1 MPGWIANLSTN
12 PISSPVKIYQISDH
26 IHYNHIRPN
35 HTSLTVIASYQ
46 ILMHFR
52 LPHML
57 FHLPGMLSARPVPFR
72 LKRTNLNASC
82 SERLSLKTLIGS
94 KPCLYSL
101 YLHLLLHSCFNLC
114 NSRITFSLF
123 MLILLFL
130 KLHKRRK
137 NIPLYS
143 YSPEHRKQTQCFLLP
158 FMYFFRSFFPVPST
172 QGQMFSYFRENH
184 KVL

>member
-12 PISSPVKIYQISDH
+12 PISSPVNIYQISDH
-26 IHYNHIRPN
+26 IHYNHIRPS
-35 HTSLTVIASYQ
+35 HPSLTVIGSYQ

-57 FHLPGMLSARPVPFR
+57 FRLPGMLSTRPVPFR

-94 KPCLYSL
+94 MPCLYSL

-143 YSPEHRKQTQCFLLP
+143 YSPEHRKQTNTVFSSSLHVFFQVFL
-158 FMYFFRSFFPVPST
+158 SST
-172 QGQMFSYFRENH
+172 FYSRPNVLIFSR
-184 KVL
+184 KA